1 MNWAEDVQ
9 HHITQLEA
17 QLEYA
22 FKDRGK
28 LHQALVHRSYA
39 HEHGLEEDNEPLEF
53 LGDAVLGF
61 LVAERI
67 VRRRPEMGEGNM
79 TRLRSSLVNTRNLA
93 EEASKIGLG
102 QALLLGK
109 GEEGTGGR
117 NKPALLADGFEA
129 VIGALFLDGGVRPV
143 RRVVRRLFADRI
155 ENWPTDHAAQ
165 MDAKTR
171 LQEFCQARGWPLP
184 VYQVTGESGPDHQRR
199 FTIEVLVRGESAG
212 RGSGTAKRRAEQAA
226 AADALDY
233 LSGPRNHGKTA
244 GPRKGSRH

>member
-1 MNWAEDVQ
+1 ALGY
-9 HHITQLEA
+9 T
-17 QLEYA
+17 

-39 HEHGLEEDNEPLEF
+39 HERDLDHDNEPLEF

-67 VRRRPEMGEGNM
+67 VRRRPDMGEGNM
-79 TRLRSSLVNTRNLA
+79 TRLRSSLVNTQNLA
-93 EEASKIGLG
+93 EEAGRLGLG
-102 QALLLGK
+102 SALLLGK

-117 NKPALLADGFEA
+117 SKPALLANGFEA
-129 VIGALFLDGGVRPV
+129 VIGALFLDGGIRPV
-143 RRVVRRLFADRI
+143 RTLVRRLFTKRI
-155 ENWPTDHAAQ
+155 EQWPTDHASR

-184 VYQVTGESGPDHQRR
+184 VYQVVRESGPDHQRR
-199 FTIEVLVRGESAG
+199 FTIEVLVQGRSRG

-226 AADALDY
+226 AADALER
-233 LSGPRNHGKTA
+233 LGR
-244 GPRKGSRH
+244 SRAEASTPARRRH